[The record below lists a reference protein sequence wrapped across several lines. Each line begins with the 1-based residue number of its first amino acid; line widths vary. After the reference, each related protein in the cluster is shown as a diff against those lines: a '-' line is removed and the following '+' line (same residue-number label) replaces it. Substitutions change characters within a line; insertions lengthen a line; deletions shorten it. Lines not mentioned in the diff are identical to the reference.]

1 MEGDGAWPET
11 PALKRSAAAA
21 AEGSVLSAARRRP
34 RARFVSG
41 WVVAAAVQLQALMF
55 DSGLE
60 PPRSE
65 AKMAN
70 FSIFLRKK
78 QII

>member
-60 PPRSE
+60 PPW
-65 AKMAN
+65 K
-70 FSIFLRKK
+70 RKWRTFPFF
-78 QII
+78 

>member
-1 MEGDGAWPET
+1 M
-11 PALKRSAAAA
+11 
-21 AEGSVLSAARRRP
+21 LSAARRRP

>member
-11 PALKRSAAAA
+11 PALKRAARPGAAAA

-60 PPRSE
+60 PPW
-65 AKMAN
+65 K
-70 FSIFLRKK
+70 RKWRTFPFF
-78 QII
+78 